1 MADEA
6 ENTQEETVD
15 DVPAQE
21 ESTDWKAEA
30 RKWETRAK
38 ANHTRIGELEAR
50 ISELDGSKSD
60 LDKARER
67 IQQLEKHN
75 ADLEHARLTS
85 EVASAKNVDA
95 QLLQGSTREELEAYA
110 DKLIAWRGD
119 APRQAAAPALGRQP
133 SQETHMSESKKLIRE
148 LFNKE

>member
-21 ESTDWKAEA
+21 ETTDWKAEA

-38 ANHTRIGELEAR
+38 ANHTRIGDLEAR

-60 LDKARER
+60 LEKALER
-67 IQQLEKHN
+67 INQLEKHN
-75 ADLEHARLTS
+75 SDLELAKLTS
-85 EVASAKNVDA
+85 EIAAAKKVDA
-95 QLLQGSTREELEAYA
+95 QLLKGSTREELEEYA
-110 DKLIAWRGD
+110 DRLIAWRGEV
-119 APRQAAAPALGRQP
+119 PRQAAAPALGRQP
-133 SQETHMSESKKLIRE
+133 STEPNMSESKKLIRE

>member
-6 ENTQEETVD
+6 ETTQEETVD

-50 ISELDGSKSD
+50 ISELDGSKTD
-60 LDKARER
+60 LDKALER
-67 IQQLEKHN
+67 IARLEKHN

-95 QLLQGSTREELEAYA
+95 QLLQGSTREELSIRGQV
-110 DKLIAWRGD
+110 DLVAWRGG
-119 APRQAAAPALGRQP
+119 ASSGSTSVGSSAITRI
-133 SQETHMSESKKLIRE
+133 THERI
-148 LFNKE
+148 KEVDSRTIQ